1 MACGSASSG
10 ASSRR
15 GAARRRRE
23 AAVLLEVENLA
34 VHFGGVKAV
43 DGVSFA
49 VEAGE
54 VFSIIGPNGAGKTT
68 IFNLISRIYDPTG
81 GRIAF
86 KGKDITRLPAHLAAR
101 RGIGRTFQNVELFGG
116 GSVLKNLLLGC
127 EVHRRTGFVED
138 MLFLPS
144 VQRQE
149 LAFRARVEEII
160 ELLDLGPYRHAM
172 VGGLPY
178 GLRKVVELGRALAMQ
193 PDLLLLDEPSSGL
206 NSRDTE
212 IMGEW
217 IHEIRRRRPVTMI
230 VVEHDMNL
238 VAAVSDR
245 VLALE
250 AGRVLAQGSP
260 AAVQAD
266 PEVVRAYLGE

>member
-1 MACGSASSG
+1 M
-10 ASSRR
+10 
-15 GAARRRRE
+15 
-23 AAVLLEVENLA
+23 LLEVADLA

-68 IFNLISRIYDPTG
+68 IFNLISRIYDPSA

-86 KGKDITRLPAHLAAR
+86 KGEDITALPAHLAAQ
-101 RGIGRTFQNVELFGG
+101 RGIGRTFQNVELFAG

-127 EVHRRTGFVED
+127 EVHRRTSFVED
-138 MLFLPS
+138 MLFLPR
-144 VQRQE
+144 VRRQE
-149 LAFRARVEEII
+149 LAFRARVEEVI
-160 ELLDLGPYRHAM
+160 ELLDLGRYRHAM

-212 IMGEW
+212 IMADW
-217 IHEIRRRRPVTMI
+217 IQEIRRRRPVTMI

-250 AGRVLAQGSP
+250 AGRVLAQGTA

-266 PEVVRAYLGE
+266 PQVIRAYLGE

>member
-1 MACGSASSG
+1 M
-10 ASSRR
+10 
-15 GAARRRRE
+15 
-23 AAVLLEVENLA
+23 LLEVEDLA

-68 IFNLISRIYDPTG
+68 IFNLISRIYDPSAG
-81 GRIAF
+81 HIRF
-86 KGKDITRLPAHLAAR
+86 KGADITALPAHAAAQ
-101 RGIGRTFQNVELFGG
+101 RGIGRTFQNVELFAG

-127 EVHRRTGFVED
+127 EVHRRTNFMQD
-138 MLFLPS
+138 MLFLPA
-144 VQRQE
+144 VKRQE
-149 LAFRARVEEII
+149 LAFRRRVEEVI
-160 ELLDLGPYRHAM
+160 ELLNLGAYRHAM

-206 NSRDTE
+206 NSHDTE
-212 IMGEW
+212 IMADW

-230 VVEHDMNL
+230 IVEHDMNL

-266 PEVVRAYLGE
+266 PQVIRAYLGE